1 MYRPTTVDEDK
12 AFAKVFMEF
21 ANIDTGFIVEWVE
34 QNFRPEEVFGEAEI
48 KKWVQEN
55 YSPEEIFGADELGKW
70 ADDNDYHQ
78 EPGDPPDPREL

>member
-48 KKWVQEN
+48 KQWVQEN
-55 YSPEEIFGADELGKW
+55 YSPEEIFDADELEKW
-70 ADDNDYHQ
+70 AENADYVRPHDDLP
-78 EPGDPPDPREL
+78 EREL